1 MQDKKLFIKIEQNIE
16 VCNSK
21 VYLHDVAKMYSA
33 DCKMVHELNKTELL
47 QIKAREDMKYTVSI
61 MKVIE
66 LIQKKYP
73 NVDIENMGETDF
85 VLSYVHPKKKSQAWQ
100 YVKAGFVAA
109 IIGIGSA
116 FSIMTFNTDV
126 SVSDVFTSVYEVVLG
141 EGSKSNGIVELS
153 YSIGLP
159 IGILVFFNHFSRKA
173 TRNDPTPLQVEMRT
187 YEEEVNKAMI
197 KNASREGKTIDAN

>member
-1 MQDKKLFIKIEQNIE
+1 MQDKKLFIKIEQNVE
-16 VCNSK
+16 VSNTK
-21 VYLHDVAKMYSA
+21 VYLQDVAQLYSA
-33 DCKMVHELNKTELL
+33 DCKMVHDLNKTELMI
-47 QIKAREDMKYTVSI
+47 IKAKEDMKYIVSI

-73 NVDIENMGETDF
+73 NVDIDNMGENDF
-85 VLSYVHPKKKSQAWQ
+85 IISYMHPEKKSQMRE
-100 YVKAGFVAA
+100 YLKAAFVAV
-109 IIGIGSA
+109 IIAIGSA

-126 SVSDVFTSVYEVVLG
+126 SVSDVFTEIYEVVLG
-141 EGSKSNGIVELS
+141 QGVESNGIVELS

-159 IGILVFFNHFSRKA
+159 LGILIFFNHFSRKA

-187 YEEEVNKAMI
+187 YEEDANKAMI